1 MTEHIPE
8 DFRLSAYDYLLPEEL
23 IAQQPADQREASR
36 LLALHC
42 NDGRTE
48 FRRFN
53 EAGALLRPGDLLVL
67 NNTKVFPARLLGS
80 KAGSGGR
87 VELLLLHFPEE
98 RQAGEA
104 AALALLRSSKRPK
117 PGSLLHFADDLQAR
131 VEELL
136 PDGKVRAAL
145 LYPPD
150 AELAL
155 LLERH
160 GQLPLPPYIRR
171 PEGSTP
177 EDALR
182 YQTEYAKH
190 VGSVAAPTAGL
201 HFSRSLLD
209 KLEGQGV
216 RQAAVTLHVGYG
228 TFAPVHCEDIRQHEL
243 HKEFVR
249 VSKETVEAVNA
260 TRAAGG
266 RIWAVGT
273 TTARTLEFAAAR
285 TGRIKPTEGLCG
297 LYIYPGWQFKA
308 VDNLITNFHL
318 PQSSLLFLV
327 SALAGRERLLAAY
340 AEAVAAGC
348 RFFSYGDAMAV
359 IAKP

>member
-8 DFRLSAYDYLLPEEL
+8 DFRLSAYDYALPDEL
-23 IAQQPADQREASR
+23 IAQRPADRREASR

-42 NDGRTE
+42 ATGKTE
-48 FRRFN
+48 FRRFD
-53 EAGALLRPGDLLVL
+53 EAGAFLRPGDLLVL

-80 KAGSGGR
+80 KASGGR
-87 VELLLLHFPEE
+87 VELLLLHFPEA

-104 AALALLRSSKRPK
+104 VALALIRSSKRPK
-117 PGSLLHFADDLQAR
+117 PGSLLHFADDLQAC
-131 VEELL
+131 VEELME
-136 PDGKVRAAL
+136 DGKVRVRL
-145 LYPPD
+145 LCHPE
-150 AELAL
+150 AELTV

-201 HFSRSLLD
+201 HFSRRLLD
-209 KLEGQGV
+209 ELEGQGV

-228 TFAPVHCEDIRQHEL
+228 TFAPVRCEDIRQHEL

-249 VSKETVEAVNA
+249 VPAETAEAVNA
-260 TRAAGG
+260 ARAAGG

-273 TTARTLEFAAAR
+273 TTARTLEFSAAQ
-285 TGRIKPTEGLCG
+285 TGRVEPTEGLCG

>member
-8 DFRLSAYDYLLPEEL
+8 DFRLSAYDYFLPEDL
-23 IAQQPADQREASR
+23 IAQQPADRREESR

-42 NDGRTE
+42 DDGRTE
-48 FRRFN
+48 LRRFA
-53 EAGALLRPGDLLVL
+53 EAGAFLRPGDLLVV

-80 KAGSGGR
+80 KASGGR
-87 VELLLLHFPEE
+87 VELLLLHYPET

-104 AALALLRSSKRPK
+104 AALVLLRSSKRPK
-117 PGSLLHFADDLQAR
+117 PGSLLHFAEDLQAR

-145 LYPPD
+145 LHPPE
-150 AELAL
+150 AELAVL
-155 LLERH
+155 LDRH

-201 HFSRSLLD
+201 HFSRSLLAE
-209 KLEGQGV
+209 LEAQGV

-228 TFAPVHCEDIRQHEL
+228 TFAPVRCEDIRQHEL

-249 VSKETVEAVNA
+249 VPAETAEAVNA
-260 TRAAGG
+260 ARAAGG

-285 TGRIKPTEGLCG
+285 TGRVEPLEGLCG

-327 SALAGRERLLAAY
+327 SALSGRERLLAAY
-340 AEAVAAGC
+340 AEAIAAGC

>member
-1 MTEHIPE
+1 MTGYIPE
-8 DFRLSAYDYLLPEEL
+8 DFRLSAYDYALPEAL
-23 IAQQPADQREASR
+23 IAQQPADRREASR

-42 NDGRTE
+42 DDGRTE
-48 FRRFN
+48 LRRFA
-53 EAGALLRPGDLLVL
+53 EAGAFLRPGDLLVV

-87 VELLLLHFPEE
+87 VELLLLHYPEM
-98 RQAGEA
+98 RQPGEA
-104 AALALLRSSKRPK
+104 TALSLLRSSKRPK

-136 PDGKVRAAL
+136 PDGKVRVAL
-145 LYPPD
+145 LHPPE
-150 AELAL
+150 AELAK

-177 EDALR
+177 ADALR

-201 HFSRSLLD
+201 HFSRSLLAE
-209 KLEGQGV
+209 LEAQGV

-228 TFAPVHCEDIRQHEL
+228 TFAPVRCEDIRQHEL

-249 VSKETVEAVNA
+249 VPAETAEAVNT

-285 TGRIKPTEGLCG
+285 TGRVEPTEGLCG

-327 SALAGRERLLAAY
+327 SALAGRERLLSAY

-348 RFFSYGDAMAV
+348 RFFSYGDVMAV

>member
-1 MTEHIPE
+1 M
-8 DFRLSAYDYLLPEEL
+8 
-23 IAQQPADQREASR
+23 
-36 LLALHC
+36 
-42 NDGRTE
+42 
-48 FRRFN
+48 
-53 EAGALLRPGDLLVL
+53 L

-80 KAGSGGR
+80 KASGGR
-87 VELLLLHFPEE
+87 VELLLLHYPET
-98 RQAGEA
+98 RQPGEA

-117 PGSLLHFADDLQAR
+117 PGSLLYFSDQLQAR

-145 LYPPD
+145 LHPAD
-150 AELAL
+150 TELAA
-155 LLERH
+155 LLEQH

-182 YQTEYAKH
+182 YQTEYARH

-201 HFSRSLLD
+201 HFSRSLLAG
-209 KLEGQGV
+209 LEAQGV
-216 RQAAVTLHVGYG
+216 RLAAVTLHVGYG
-228 TFAPVHCEDIRQHEL
+228 TFAPVRCEDIRQHEL
-243 HKEFVR
+243 HKEFVH
-249 VSKETVEAVNA
+249 VPAETAEAVNA

-266 RIWAVGT
+266 TIWAVGT

-285 TGRIKPTEGLCG
+285 TGRVEPTEGLCG

-318 PQSSLLFLV
+318 PGSTLLMMIAAF
-327 SALAGRERLLAAY
+327 AGRERILNAY
-340 AEAVAAGC
+340 QYAIAEQI
-348 RFFSYGDAMAV
+348 RFFSYGDCMLIV
-359 IAKP
+359 

>member
-8 DFRLSAYDYLLPEEL
+8 DFRLSAYDYALPDEL
-23 IAQQPADQREASR
+23 IAQRPADRREASR

-42 NDGRTE
+42 ATGKTE
-48 FRRFN
+48 FRRFD
-53 EAGALLRPGDLLVL
+53 EAGAFLRPGDLLVL

-80 KAGSGGR
+80 KASGGR
-87 VELLLLHFPEE
+87 VELLLLHFPEAQ
-98 RQAGEA
+98 QAGEA

-117 PGSLLHFADDLQAR
+117 PGSLLHFADDLQAC
-131 VEELL
+131 VEELME
-136 PDGKVRAAL
+136 DGKVRVRL
-145 LYPPD
+145 IYPPAAD
-150 AELAL
+150 LAL

-182 YQTEYAKH
+182 YQTEYARH

-201 HFSRSLLD
+201 HFSRSLLA

-228 TFAPVHCEDIRQHEL
+228 TFAPVRCEDIRQHEL

-249 VSKETVEAVNA
+249 VPAETAEAVNA

-266 RIWAVGT
+266 RIWAIGT
-273 TTARTLEFAAAR
+273 TTARTLEFAAKR
-285 TGRIKPTEGLCG
+285 TGKLEPLEGLCG
-297 LYIYPGWQFKA
+297 LYICPGWQFKA

-327 SALAGRERLLAAY
+327 SALAGRKQLLAAY
-340 AEAVAAGC
+340 AEAVAQQC

-359 IAKP
+359 IAQE